1 MATKRPGSL
10 RIIGGTHRG
19 RRLVTPRGESTRPP
33 LDRQRETIFNLLGAA
48 VADAV
53 VLDLFSGSGSFGL
66 EALSRGAREVWF
78 VENDRAALE
87 ALAANRAALGVE
99 SASHVV
105 RADAFRF
112 PAAAPRG
119 PARVDLV
126 FIDPPFRALAGAPGL
141 PALAR
146 LAADLT
152 AILAPGG
159 LVVLRLPAGAPA
171 LPPPPGWHVHR
182 ARVLGASRVH
192 FYRSGEEN
200 DGP

>member
-33 LDRQRETIFNLLGAA
+33 LDSQRETIFNLLGSA
-48 VADAV
+48 VADTV

-78 VENDRAALE
+78 VENDRAALD
-87 ALAANRAALGVE
+87 ALEANRSALGLE
-99 SASHVV
+99 SVSHVV

-112 PAAAPRG
+112 PASAPRG
-119 PARVDLV
+119 PARIDLV
-126 FIDPPFRALAGAPGL
+126 FIDPPFRALAGAPGMA
-141 PALAR
+141 ALAA
-146 LAADLT
+146 LAAALS
-152 AILAPGG
+152 AVLAPGAV
-159 LVVLRLPAGAPA
+159 VVLRLPAEAPA
-171 LPPPPGWHVHR
+171 LPPPPGWQALR
-182 ARVLGASRVH
+182 ARTLGASRVH

-200 DGP
+200 DRP